1 MWRIIP
7 SISVALLLKFRK
19 TAAESLDTKYHI
31 ETATCHKLDIDSG
44 RTKDS
49 GARLTYDVR
58 NYVTT
63 LIWIHI
69 QLAPGSRSVFRLK
82 IFTKTLTKTKIFA
95 KFL

>member
-7 SISVALLLKFRK
+7 SISVALLLKSRK
-19 TAAESLDTKYHI
+19 TAAESSDTKYHL

-49 GARLTYDVR
+49 GARLTYEFR

-63 LIWIHI
+63 LIWSHRKIC
-69 QLAPGSRSVFRLK
+69 LMRSASV
-82 IFTKTLTKTKIFA
+82 T
-95 KFL
+95 

>member
-7 SISVALLLKFRK
+7 SISVALLLKYRK
-19 TAAESLDTKYHI
+19 TAAESLDTKYHL

-49 GARLTYDVR
+49 GARLTYELR

-63 LIWIHI
+63 LGSIHFGKKP
-69 QLAPGSRSVFRLK
+69 LHARPLYSSVLPFSSSL
-82 IFTKTLTKTKIFA
+82 
-95 KFL
+95 